1 MKRNSIILIFP
12 LILIIIVSA
21 DMDIYKTSS
30 LNLGTGKVAHIAIVV
45 NDIEATTKAYAEL
58 FGMEPP
64 KIKLG
69 TSPPD
74 YMGMPTEGK
83 AKMAF
88 INLDNITL
96 EFFEPVGGPTAW
108 SDFLE
113 SHGEGVHHLG
123 FWVEGLDE
131 HVKNLEEKEMSVI
144 QSGGGAWGRYRYID
158 ATADLTVMIELMEL
172 SNPE

>member
-12 LILIIIVSA
+12 LLVTIISA
-21 DMDIYKTSS
+21 DMDTYKTSS
-30 LNLGTGKVAHIAIVV
+30 WNLGTRKVAHIAMVV
-45 NDIEATTKAYAEL
+45 SDIEATTKTYAEL
-58 FGMEPP
+58 FGLEAP
-64 KIKLG
+64 KVKLG
-69 TSPPD
+69 TSPV
-74 YMGMPTEGK
+74 YMGQPTEGK

-96 EFFEPVGGPTAW
+96 EFFEPVGSHTAW

-123 FWVEGLDE
+123 FYVEGLDE
-131 HVKNLEEKEMSVI
+131 HVKNLELKQMPVV

-158 ATADLTVMIELMEL
+158 ATSDLTVMIELMEL